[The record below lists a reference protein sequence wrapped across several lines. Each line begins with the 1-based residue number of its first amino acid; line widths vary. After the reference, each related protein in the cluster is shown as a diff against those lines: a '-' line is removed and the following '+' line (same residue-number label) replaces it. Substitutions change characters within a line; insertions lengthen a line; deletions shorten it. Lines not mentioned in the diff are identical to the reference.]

1 MRNVHTRATLIFK
14 SAHSSYMWQGNAEQC
29 NSFAPGRLKIEED
42 VEHRAVTLPDLAAVT
57 LHFDPE

>member
-1 MRNVHTRATLIFK
+1 
-14 SAHSSYMWQGNAEQC
+14 MWQGNAEQC